1 MILQQLVN
9 ALSLSGIYI
18 LFAVGLS
25 LGWGMAK
32 ILNLAYG
39 AMFML
44 AAFVAYLVS
53 TSVSFSFWVLLPLAM
68 LIGGAVCV
76 IAETLAFRPVRRSIP
91 DRHQAELG
99 MLIAS
104 IGVSSIIVGAVQ
116 NVTRAEVKN
125 LPPGT
130 FPLSTFVAGG
140 VRITNLQ
147 IVVFVLSMVLTGLIG
162 WWVARTRTGRALRG
176 VAYSPETSALL
187 GVNSDRV
194 TLLVMFVSGLV
205 AGGAGLL
212 LAVYFSAVDAHMGDG
227 LLLKAFAIIILG
239 GIGSIPGTIV
249 GGFLLAFAE
258 TFTAA
263 YVSTAFKD
271 AIAFAFILAVHL
283 VRPEGLFS
291 RGRFERA

>member
-1 MILQQLVN
+1 MILQQLAN

-53 TSVSFSFWVLLPLAM
+53 SSISLSFWALLPLAM
-68 LIGGAVCV
+68 LTGGAVCV
-76 IAETLAFRPVRRSIP
+76 IAETLAFRPIRRAIP

-116 NVTRAEVKN
+116 NMTRAEVKN

-130 FPLSTFVAGG
+130 FPLGTIVLGG

-147 IVVFVLSMVLTGLIG
+147 IVVFVLSMLLTAAIG
-162 WWVARTRTGRALRG
+162 WWVARTRTGRALRA

-271 AIAFAFILAVHL
+271 AIAFAFILIVLL

>member
-1 MILQQLVN
+1 MILQQIVN
-9 ALSLSGIYI
+9 ALSLSGMYV

-44 AAFVAYLVS
+44 AAFVAYLV
-53 TSVSFSFWVLLPLAM
+53 TASVSLPFWLLLPLAM
-68 LIGGAVCV
+68 LTGGAACLV
-76 IAETLAFRPVRRSIP
+76 AETLAFRPIRRIIP
-91 DRHQAELG
+91 DRHQAEMG

-104 IGVSSIIVGAVQ
+104 IGVSSIIVGTVQ
-116 NVTRAEVKN
+116 NLTRAEVKN
-125 LPPGT
+125 LSPGT
-130 FPLSTFVAGG
+130 FPIASLVLGG

-147 IVVFVLSMVLTGLIG
+147 IVVFVVSMALTAVIG

-187 GVNSDRV
+187 GVNSDRI
-194 TLLVMFVSGLV
+194 TLLVMFVTGLI

-212 LAVYFSAVDAHMGDG
+212 LALYFSAVDAHMGDG

-263 YVSTAFKD
+263 FVSTSLKD
-271 AIAFAFILAVHL
+271 AIAFAFILAVLL